1 MKKLVT
7 ILSLVLVFVVGLM
20 TTSINAAVLPENP
33 PVIGEESTVTDFYSH
48 WQPGMFGANRLN
60 DKGVVMAL
68 TSGFGARAG
77 FRTPYNVTDF
87 EAQFDFSYLDPGT
100 VAITFFGPQGSYIS
114 GNGAVL
120 SIEFLKHT
128 TVANKYLV
136 AIQVGSGLH
145 HVSLPEFILEEQ
157 GDWEDAAWKG
167 YQLVAEN
174 DIITFSM
181 KEIGSD
187 VLVTINGH
195 EFTVASNVLF
205 AEMVDKTSVHYLIG
219 ALNIDN
225 SIQTVTAN
233 YILDAQRRTYYEA
246 EGVFETFKSNLIEL
260 ETLLLEDL
268 SVVTNVQAAQAI
280 NANLDIDTL
289 YEFDKN
295 FFRDRLDAAQA
306 TLQAAISELGGDII
320 LDELE
325 SIIVQ
330 LETRVNAIVDYT
342 TANQAINQLTT
353 AKDKEISID
362 DSEFTPEQVTRFAG
376 LSERIADADALIIT
390 KVHDLALAQIVEFE
404 TNVLDLSTI
413 EKVNIAIDSK
423 NAVRT
428 NLFALLEEEI
438 STAFTARYDAAVTTL
453 TDATN
458 SQSGWIVGENTYVIE
473 NNNTIQATFF
483 GEGLGEKGN
492 GLFYELEKFDVRNF
506 QMTLKVESLT
516 KEAGGWLSFG
526 IMEKPEIF
534 STADDSSVQDNKGL
548 FFLIIPEGTNGA
560 RIEVYMLSLY
570 SNRFF
575 DAQRTEILHVTLEN
589 DLVIDF
595 STVMEE
601 VSGVIEEY
609 LSISIG
615 GDVMDADRITTRAL
629 KTSLSDN
636 LGHLYIAGSGGTS
649 SSKNTV
655 TIKLINGKDATAEA
669 LQQDYIPEPYLVTLE
684 GSFEKGSLSDMN
696 IEFYNRELDFVVKVN
711 GTELADTNYTYA
723 NNVLKIKATY
733 LETLEVGDHVV
744 SIETEGGNITVPFTV
759 DSEPVEPETPS
770 NGIPWVWISVV
781 GGLIVLGAAG
791 FVVYTFVIKK
801 KKA

>member
-1 MKKLVT
+1 MKKIVT

-20 TTSINAAVLPENP
+20 ATPVNAAALPENP

-128 TVANKYLV
+128 TEANKYLV

-157 GDWEDAAWKG
+157 GDWEDSAWKG
-167 YQLVAEN
+167 YHLVAEN

-187 VLVTINGH
+187 VLVTINNQ
-195 EFTVASNVLF
+195 EFTVASSVLF
-205 AEMVDKTSVHYLIG
+205 AEMDDKTSVHYLVG
-219 ALNIDN
+219 ALNMDN
-225 SIQTVTAN
+225 TIQTVTAN
-233 YILDAQRRTYYEA
+233 YILDAQRRTYYET
-246 EGVFETFKSNLIEL
+246 EGVFDTFKSNLIEL
-260 ETLLLEDL
+260 EALLLEDL
-268 SVVTNVQAAQAI
+268 SVVTNVQAAQTI

-295 FFRDRLDAAQA
+295 FFKDRLDVAQA

-330 LETRVNAIVDYT
+330 LESRVNAIVDYN

-362 DSEFTPEQVTRFAG
+362 DSEFTPEQVTRFAE
-376 LSERIADADALIIT
+376 LSERIVDADALIIT
-390 KVHDLALAQIVEFE
+390 KVHDLALAQIVELE
-404 TNVLDLSTI
+404 NSVLDLSTI
-413 EKVNIAIDSK
+413 EKVNTAIDSK

-458 SQSGWIVGENTYVIE
+458 SQSGWIVGNRTYVIE
-473 NNNTIQATFF
+473 NNNTIQATFL
-483 GEGLGEKGN
+483 GEGLGENGN

-516 KEAGGWLSFG
+516 KEAGGWISFG

-534 STADDSSVQDNKGL
+534 STAEDSSVQDNKGL
-548 FFLIIPEGTNGA
+548 FFLIIPEGTKGA

-575 DAQRTEILHVTLEN
+575 DAQRTETLHVTLDN

-629 KTSLSDN
+629 RTSLSDG

-649 SSKNTV
+649 ASKNTV
-655 TIKLINGKDATAEA
+655 TIKLINGKEATAES
-669 LQQDYIPEPYLVTLE
+669 LQQDYLPEPYLVTQE
-684 GSFEKGSLSDMN
+684 GSFEKGSSSDIN

-711 GTELADTNYTYA
+711 GTVLAETNYTYA

-733 LETLEVGDHVV
+733 LETLEVGDYVA
-744 SIETEGGNITVPFTV
+744 SIETEGGSVSVPFTI
-759 DSEPVEPETPS
+759 DLKPVEPETPS
-770 NGIPWVWISVV
+770 NGISPWVWVGIGVGVV
-781 GGLIVLGAAG
+781 VLAGGVFLVL
-791 FVVYTFVIKK
+791 KK